1 MLHTHVAMRGCE
13 AIMDESERH
22 EMIKKYARLKK
33 RKTDIDNEINQI
45 RKQIVDYCEKEQ
57 LTEFESGR
65 YRVKLIHQE
74 RKEYDDQKLYDAL
87 PDPSVWR
94 MISKADTTKIS
105 SMIKLNV
112 LNKEVLNDTYK
123 AKRISLLQVEK
134 K

>member
-1 MLHTHVAMRGCE
+1 
-13 AIMDESERH
+13 MDESERH

-123 AKRISLLQVEK
+123 AKRVSVLQVEK
-134 K
+134 Q